1 MSVDQFRVDGKV
13 AVVTGAASGIGQ
25 ASAIALSDAG
35 ARLVLADRDEENL
48 QKTLKMVGE
57 AMVVPTDV
65 SKRADVEAV
74 VDAAVA
80 HYGRL
85 DVMANVA
92 GIMGA
97 GGPIP
102 SIEEAILDRVLAV
115 NLKGVFFGVQAALR
129 VMGEQHS
136 GSIINMA
143 SAAIDAPA
151 ANLAVYSMAKAG
163 VAMLTR
169 VAAVEGGPMGVRVN
183 CVAPGFVITPMTQ
196 RGTDEQMAAVT
207 AGMRKRSALGAVGDP
222 ADIANAVLYLASDAS
237 GYMIGQTLR
246 PNGGTIMPA

>member
-1 MSVDQFRVDGKV
+1 VDQFRVDGKV

-25 ASAIALSDAG
+25 ASAVALSDAG
-35 ARLVLADRDEENL
+35 ARLVLADRDEDNL
-48 QKTLKMVGE
+48 QKTLKMVNE

-65 SKRADVEAV
+65 SKRADVEAA

-80 HYGRL
+80 HYGRV

-102 SIEEAILDRVLAV
+102 SIEEGVLDRVLAV

-129 VMGEQHS
+129 VMGEKHS

-151 ANLAVYSMAKAG
+151 PNLAVYSMAKAG

-169 VAAVEGGPMGVRVN
+169 VAAVEGGPVGVRVN

-196 RGTDEQMAAVT
+196 RGSDEQMAAVT
-207 AGMRKRSALGAVGDP
+207 AAMRKRSALGAVGDP
-222 ADIANAVLYLASDAS
+222 ADIANTVLFLASDAS
-237 GYMIGQTLR
+237 AYMTGQTLR

>member
-1 MSVDQFRVDGKV
+1 MDQFRVDGKV

-25 ASAIALSDAG
+25 ASAVALSDAG
-35 ARLVLADRDEENL
+35 ARLVLADRDEDNL
-48 QKTLKMVGE
+48 QKTLKMVNE

-65 SKRADVEAV
+65 SKRADVEAA

-80 HYGRL
+80 HYGRV

-102 SIEEAILDRVLAV
+102 SIEEGVLDRVLAV

-129 VMGEQHS
+129 VMGEKHS

-151 ANLAVYSMAKAG
+151 PNLAVYSMAKAG

-169 VAAVEGGPMGVRVN
+169 VAAVEGGPVGVRVN

-196 RGTDEQMAAVT
+196 RGSDEQMAAVT
-207 AGMRKRSALGAVGDP
+207 AAMRKRSALGAVGDP
-222 ADIANAVLYLASDAS
+222 ADIANTVLFLASDAS
-237 GYMIGQTLR
+237 AYMTGQTLR

>member
-1 MSVDQFRVDGKV
+1 
-13 AVVTGAASGIGQ
+13 
-25 ASAIALSDAG
+25 
-35 ARLVLADRDEENL
+35 
-48 QKTLKMVGE
+48 
-57 AMVVPTDV
+57 
-65 SKRADVEAV
+65 
-74 VDAAVA
+74 
-80 HYGRL
+80 
-85 DVMANVA
+85 MANVA

-102 SIEEAILDRVLAV
+102 SIEEGVLDRVLAV

-129 VMGEQHS
+129 VMGEQRA

-151 ANLAVYSMAKAG
+151 PNLAVYSMAKAG

-183 CVAPGFVITPMTQ
+183 CVAPGFVVTPMTQ
-196 RGTDEQMAAVT
+196 RGTEEQMAAVE

-237 GYMIGQTLR
+237 GYMTGQTLR

>member
-143 SAAIDAPA
+143 SAA
-151 ANLAVYSMAKAG
+151 NLAVYSMAKAG

-237 GYMIGQTLR
+237 GYMTGQTLR